1 MRRMFSGDQFLPE
14 RTSRPAAEAG
24 DQGPWNVFIL
34 NDDVT
39 PMDFVI
45 HILTTI
51 FLLPGFNAAHI
62 MYAAHLRGRAY
73 VQTLPAPEAL
83 RRVGRARFA
92 ARLRSFPLEFALE
105 AA

>member
-1 MRRMFSGDQFLPE
+1 MFSRDQFLPE
-14 RTSRPAAEAG
+14 RASRPAPEAG

-45 HILTTI
+45 HILMTI
-51 FLLPGFNAAHI
+51 FLVPELSAAHV
-62 MYAAHLRGRAY
+62 MYTAHLRGKAY
-73 VQTLPAPEAL
+73 VETLPAPEAV

-92 ARLRSFPLEFALE
+92 ARLRSFPLEFSLE